1 MNDCVCRAYT
11 IHLYTCE
18 IYNNIKETERLIL
31 RNIVLDNHCCTIYS
45 LIIPYYTIPC
55 RVQIHPVVTYVHN

>member
-1 MNDCVCRAYT
+1 MNDCVLVVVHT

-18 IYNNIKETERLIL
+18 IYNNITERLIL